1 MRQSDVH
8 TQSVYAFVREGIE
21 LLDTLE
27 DALGQLRDFA
37 YTEALDANDNVTHI
51 ELVTD
56 DGAVF
61 RITVERIA

>member
-8 TQSVYAFVREGIE
+8 TQSVYAFVRDGIE

-51 ELVTD
+51 ELGTEV
-56 DGAVF
+56 GAVF